1 MKYKKLLHLAPIL
14 IILSFFIFSQ
24 TSFAQGGIIPAP
36 TGGRSEG
43 DYTLTD
49 IMSTGILVSDL
60 ILGLVGSLSLLM
72 FVIGGV
78 TFMVSAGSSDK
89 ISKAKNMIV
98 AAVVGLLIVFASHLI
113 IKFTLSSIDSKEKF
127 DGVIKTSLET
137 TQNNYA
143 LNSYQL

>member
-127 DGVIKTSLET
+127 DGVIKTSLKT